1 MGKIGRKI
9 GGIFGTAGGT
19 YAGGLLG
26 GGVGAPLGASVG
38 NVVGQEAGERFIPFH
53 TGGAVKRNTKAKL
66 LKGEYVL
73 PKNAKPTATQR
84 KIVAENKRKAKA
96 KGKKGKK

>member
-9 GGIFGTAGGT
+9 GGILGTAGGT
-19 YAGGLLG
+19 YATGGPLG
-26 GGVGAPLGASVG
+26 GAVG
-38 NVVGQEAGERFIPFH
+38 NIVGQEVGERFIPFH